1 MKHRLILLLGLLAA
15 GIGSAH
21 AADNCE
27 AVRSGIEARIRAGGI
42 ANPVVTV
49 VDTAQNAPGQV
60 VGSCAM
66 GSRKIVYVQGDAPP
80 RSSAPILT
88 ECRDGSMPVDGRC
101 PR

>member
-1 MKHRLILLLGLLAA
+1 MKPWLIPLLCLLA
-15 GIGSAH
+15 GSAH

-27 AVRSGIEARIRAGGI
+27 AIRSGIEARIRAGGI

-49 VDTAQNAPGQV
+49 VDTGQSAPGQV

-66 GSRKIVYVQGDAPP
+66 GSKKIVYVQGDAPA
-80 RSSAPILT
+80 RSPSPILT

>member
-1 MKHRLILLLGLLAA
+1 MKPWLIPLLCLLA
-15 GIGSAH
+15 GSAH

-27 AVRSGIEARIRAGGI
+27 AIRSGIEARIRAGGI

-49 VDTAQNAPGQV
+49 VDTGQSAPGQV
-60 VGSCAM
+60 VGSCAT
-66 GSRKIVYVQGDAPP
+66 GSKKIVYVQSDAPP
-80 RSSAPILT
+80 RSPSPILT